1 MPEAQILIL
10 NCPMTV
16 HTPHDLGAILYSEGE
31 LCLATSCLLKYHTHL
46 LRGTERT
53 LRTCQSLNPASLLP
67 EAEGNPEHSC
77 EEVLTENYSASPDL
91 IDQLLK
97 CPDLKLYTD
106 GSSFVK
112 NGVRHAVFAVVTESD
127 ILKSF

>member
-1 MPEAQILIL
+1 MIY
-10 NCPMTV
+10 
-16 HTPHDLGAILYSEGE
+16 TPHDLGGFLNSKEE
-31 LCLATSCLLKYHTHL
+31 LWLSDSYILKYQAQL
-46 LRGTERT
+46 LGQSEIT
-53 LRTCQSLNPASLLP
+53 LRICQSLNPASLLP